1 MDKKLARIY
10 STLVDVQALH
20 CLEIERPNSVLKL
33 REDSTEKYSETF
45 EWQIRAAGRLE
56 DARIDAIG
64 DNRDPYLAVLRKI

>member
-1 MDKKLARIY
+1 
-10 STLVDVQALH
+10 
-20 CLEIERPNSVLKL
+20 LKL
-33 REDSTEKYSETF
+33 REDSTEKYSEKF